1 MKYKRVLLKLSGE
14 SLGDKSGAGLDKKAL
29 NAACTG
35 IKDLHKKGIQ
45 VAVVIGG
52 GNIFRGNEGGA
63 LNLDRT
69 VADQMGM
76 LATVMNGMAL
86 KETLLALDISAE
98 VMSSFNCS
106 VVPVFSKQK
115 ALEALSQGK
124 VVIFAG
130 GTGNPFFTTDTAAAL
145 RAAEIEADIVMK
157 ATKVDGIYSK
167 DPLKYKDA
175 VRFEKISYNE
185 ALAKKLAVMDAT
197 SIALCMST
205 GIPIVVFSM
214 LEPKFSK
221 VLENPKLGTYVYS

>member
-14 SLGDKSGAGLDKKAL
+14 SLGDKSGVGLSKKAL
-29 NAACTG
+29 DAACAG
-35 IKDLHKKGIQ
+35 IKDLHKKGLE

-52 GNIFRGNEGGA
+52 GNIFRGNEGAA
-63 LNLDRT
+63 LDFDRV

-86 KETLLALDISAE
+86 KEALASHDIKAA
-98 VMSSFNCS
+98 VMSSFECS
-106 VVPVFSKQK
+106 VVPTFSKEK
-115 ALEALSQGK
+115 ARKWLSKGK
-124 VVIFAG
+124 VVIFTG

-167 DPLKYKDA
+167 DPLKHKDA
-175 VRFEKISYNE
+175 VRFQKISYNE

-214 LEPKFSK
+214 QEPKFSK
-221 VLENPKLGTYVYS
+221 VLENPKLGTYVHS